1 VNDNGIAVGQSE
13 EKSEESTTETW
24 KQNRRE
30 SGHQDRHMFDDE
42 SVAFR
47 ARKTPQFEQSI
58 RKRCALIHM

>member
-1 VNDNGIAVGQSE
+1 VNADGIAVGPRQD
-13 EKSEESTTETW
+13 KSEESTTETL

-47 ARKTPQFEQSI
+47 ARKTPQFERSI
-58 RKRCALIHM
+58 RKRLALNHM